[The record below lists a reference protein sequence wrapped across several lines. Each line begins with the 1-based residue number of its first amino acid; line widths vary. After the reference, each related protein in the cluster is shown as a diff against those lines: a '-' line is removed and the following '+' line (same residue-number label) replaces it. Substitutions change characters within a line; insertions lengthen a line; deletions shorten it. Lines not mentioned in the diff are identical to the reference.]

1 MSFIPLCCHGVSY
14 RPMGIFCSYCHLRR
28 LSDKEGVDIIVITL
42 GFSPHR
48 ILYDVIGNT
57 YEDGA
62 GDTEV
67 KSNMARS
74 RGVISISAN

>member
-1 MSFIPLCCHGVSY
+1 MSIIPLSLPWRFLSPNRH
-14 RPMGIFCSYCHLRR
+14 ILQL

-42 GFSPHR
+42 WFSPHR

-74 RGVISISAN
+74 RGVISVSAN